1 MGGESAGESARIW
14 VEYEV
19 IRQGRGR
26 GEGWIKS
33 RSPCVGGWQMEG
45 VKESWRESKKKI
57 KSKPITQTSVVLIGK
72 SSFTSLSVSVATSSG
87 LLFPPSFILMGAP
100 ALKYHNVVAGKSE
113 PPRGEP
119 RHV

>member
-45 VKESWRESKKKI
+45 VKGSWRESKKNK
-57 KSKPITQTSVVLIGK
+57 KQTNHTDFSGLDRQEQLHIPLCQRRHLFWTII
-72 SSFTSLSVSVATSSG
+72 SSFFHFNGSTG
-87 LLFPPSFILMGAP
+87 LEIP
-100 ALKYHNVVAGKSE
+100 
-113 PPRGEP
+113 
-119 RHV
+119 